1 MDSSEFVN
9 RLSFHVDAGRLDSK
23 SFESIKSFEEQQPI
37 SQVFG
42 NISGVESSQAP
53 VAEASTVGH
62 EEASN
67 FNLTDHA
74 MRIAL
79 GSAAATGATMIL
91 FGVGFLSL
99 LISDNFESIHDAEE
113 WLMSIGFGLLAI
125 ASWVSFRR
133 QYSGKAEI
141 FLNEARIIIFSVS
154 ALMAWVMFVEGPGG
168 RDSYGDFGPFNSGLW
183 LPLLALAIYSAQ
195 KAREMDARVTYTATW
210 ILGAFPFFYA
220 LAAQDDTAAFL
231 SAALV
236 LGALLRELFMEWDDV
251 NRKPSM
257 AVQATFNAFAAAV
270 CAWFLVES
278 FDEAFTFFGEEM
290 AWLIY
295 FSFHLAAW
303 MILMEVIPRQF
314 GSKTYSGTSTNKA
327 WPGVMAVMV
336 FYTGMPLALGFS
348 ITDFFDI
355 HSVDFLFGDF
365 ELAWLIAFIIHGV
378 MGLQMFGWKFDAMSM
393 KTSLTEPSS
402 FTGGVFFVMAFIW
415 FLILISDWLED
426 NAVFVFLP
434 LGIFILVMGTKKLI
448 EAGESNEISKAEH
461 QTNMIL
467 EEA

>member
-1 MDSSEFVN
+1 MDSSEFVD

-99 LISDNFESIHDAEE
+99 LISENFDSIVDAEE

-154 ALMAWVMFVEGPGG
+154 ALMAWIMFVDGPAG
-168 RDSYGDFGPFNSGLW
+168 RDWDSDFGPFNSGLW
-183 LPLLALAIYSAQ
+183 LPLLALAVYSAR
-195 KAREMDARVTYTATW
+195 KARELDTRVTYAATW
-210 ILGAFPFFYA
+210 IMGAFPFFYA

-231 SAALV
+231 CAALV
-236 LGALLRELFMEWDDV
+236 LGVLLRELIMEWNDV

-270 CAWFLVES
+270 CAWILVES
-278 FDEAFTFFGEEM
+278 FDEAFALFYET
-290 AWLIY
+290 AWMLY
-295 FSFHLAAW
+295 FSFHLVAW
-303 MILMEVIPRQF
+303 MIWMEVAPRRF
-314 GSKTYSGTSTNKA
+314 GSKTYAGTTVNKA
-327 WPGVMAVMV
+327 WPGVTAVMV
-336 FYTGMPLALGFS
+336 FYTGMPLALAFS
-348 ITDFFDI
+348 ISDYMDV
-355 HSVDFLFGDF
+355 HHVDFLFGDF
-365 ELAWLIAFIIHGV
+365 ELAWLLAFMIHGV
-378 MGLQMFGWKFDAMSM
+378 MGLQMFGWKFDAD
-393 KTSLTEPSS
+393 KLRTSLTEPSS
-402 FTGGVFFVMAFIW
+402 FTGGGFFVMAFIW

-434 LGIFILVMGTKKLI
+434 LGVFILFMGTKKLI
-448 EAGESNEISKAEH
+448 AAGESNEISKAEH
-461 QTNMIL
+461 QVNMIL

>member
-1 MDSSEFVN
+1 MDSSEFVE

-99 LISDNFESIHDAEE
+99 LISENFDSIVDAEE

-154 ALMAWVMFVEGPGG
+154 ALMAWIMFVDGPAG
-168 RDSYGDFGPFNSGLW
+168 RDWDSDFGPFNSGLW
-183 LPLLALAIYSAQ
+183 LPLLALAVYSTR
-195 KAREMDARVTYTATW
+195 KARELDARVTYAATW
-210 ILGAFPFFYA
+210 IMGAFPFFYA

-231 SAALV
+231 CATLV

-270 CAWFLVES
+270 CAWILVES
-278 FDEAFTFFGEEM
+278 FDEAFSLFYET
-290 AWLIY
+290 AWMLY
-295 FSFHLAAW
+295 FSFHLVAW
-303 MILMEVIPRQF
+303 MIWMEVAPRRF
-314 GSKTYSGTSTNKA
+314 GSKVYAGTTVNKA
-327 WPGVMAVMV
+327 WPGVSAVMV
-336 FYTGMPLALGFS
+336 FYTGMPLALAFS
-348 ITDFFDI
+348 ISDYMDV
-355 HSVDFLFGDF
+355 HHVDFLFGDF
-365 ELAWLIAFIIHGV
+365 ELAWLLAFMIHGV
-378 MGLQMFGWKFDAMSM
+378 MGLQMFGWKFDAD
-393 KTSLTEPSS
+393 KLRTSLTEPSS

-434 LGIFILVMGTKKLI
+434 LGVFILFMGTKKLI
-448 EAGESNEISKAEH
+448 AAGESDEISKVEH
-461 QTNMIL
+461 HVNMIL

>member
-1 MDSSEFVN
+1 MDSSEFVD

-99 LISDNFESIHDAEE
+99 LISENFDSIVDAEE

-154 ALMAWVMFVEGPGG
+154 ALMAWIMFVDGPAG
-168 RDSYGDFGPFNSGLW
+168 RDWDSDFGPFNSGLW
-183 LPLLALAIYSAQ
+183 LPLLALAVYSAR
-195 KAREMDARVTYTATW
+195 KARELDTRVTYAATW
-210 ILGAFPFFYA
+210 IMGAFPFFYA

-231 SAALV
+231 CAALV
-236 LGALLRELFMEWDDV
+236 LGVLLRELIMEWNDV

-270 CAWFLVES
+270 CAWILVES
-278 FDEAFTFFGEEM
+278 FDEAFALFYET
-290 AWLIY
+290 AWMLY
-295 FSFHLAAW
+295 FSFHLVAW
-303 MILMEVIPRQF
+303 MIWMEVAPRRF
-314 GSKTYSGTSTNKA
+314 GSKTYAGTTVNKA
-327 WPGVMAVMV
+327 WPGVTAVMV
-336 FYTGMPLALGFS
+336 FYTGMPLALAFS
-348 ITDFFDI
+348 ISDYMDV
-355 HSVDFLFGDF
+355 HHVDFLFGDF
-365 ELAWLIAFIIHGV
+365 ELAWLLAFMIHGV
-378 MGLQMFGWKFDAMSM
+378 MGLQMFGWKFDAD
-393 KTSLTEPSS
+393 KLRTSLTEPSS

-434 LGIFILVMGTKKLI
+434 LGVFILFMGTKKLI
-448 EAGESNEISKAEH
+448 AAGESNEISKAEH
-461 QTNMIL
+461 QVNMIL

>member
-1 MDSSEFVN
+1 MESSDFVDRLEFH
-9 RLSFHVDAGRLDSK
+9 RDAGRLDTQ
-23 SFESIKSFEEQQPI
+23 SFESIKTFEEQQPI

-62 EEASN
+62 EEASK

-79 GSAAATGATMIL
+79 GTGAATGATMIL

-133 QYSGKAEI
+133 RYTGKAEV

-154 ALMAWVMFVEGPGG
+154 ALIAWVMFVEGPGG
-168 RDSYGDFGPFNSGLW
+168 RDWDRDFGPFNSGLW

-195 KAREMDARVTYTATW
+195 KARELDARVTYTATW

-220 LAAQDDTAAFL
+220 LGAQDDTAAFL
-231 SAALV
+231 GATLV

-257 AVQATFNAFAAAV
+257 TVQATFNAFAAAV
-270 CAWFLVES
+270 CAWILVES
-278 FDEAFTFFGEEM
+278 FDEAFSLFYET

-402 FTGGVFFVMAFIW
+402 FTGGVFFVMSFVW

-448 EAGESNEISKAEH
+448 EAGESDEISKAEH

>member
-1 MDSSEFVN
+1 MDSSEFVD

-99 LISDNFESIHDAEE
+99 LISENFDSIVDAEE

-154 ALMAWVMFVEGPGG
+154 ALMAWIMFVDGPAG
-168 RDSYGDFGPFNSGLW
+168 RDWDSDFGPFNSGLW
-183 LPLLALAIYSAQ
+183 LPLLALAVYSAR
-195 KAREMDARVTYTATW
+195 KARELDTRVTYAATW
-210 ILGAFPFFYA
+210 IMGAFPFFYA

-231 SAALV
+231 CATLV
-236 LGALLRELFMEWDDV
+236 LGVLLRELIMEWNDV

-270 CAWFLVES
+270 CAWILVES
-278 FDEAFTFFGEEM
+278 FDEAFALFYET
-290 AWLIY
+290 AWMLY
-295 FSFHLAAW
+295 FSFHLVAW
-303 MILMEVIPRQF
+303 MIWMEVAPRRF
-314 GSKTYSGTSTNKA
+314 GSKTYAGTTVNKA
-327 WPGVMAVMV
+327 WPGVTAVMV
-336 FYTGMPLALGFS
+336 FYTGMPLALAFS
-348 ITDFFDI
+348 ISDYMDV
-355 HSVDFLFGDF
+355 HHVDFLFGDF
-365 ELAWLIAFIIHGV
+365 ELAWLLAFMIHGV
-378 MGLQMFGWKFDAMSM
+378 MGLQMFGWKFDAD
-393 KTSLTEPSS
+393 KLRTSLTEPSS

-434 LGIFILVMGTKKLI
+434 LGVFILFMGTKKLI
-448 EAGESNEISKAEH
+448 AAGESNEISKAEH
-461 QTNMIL
+461 QVNMIL